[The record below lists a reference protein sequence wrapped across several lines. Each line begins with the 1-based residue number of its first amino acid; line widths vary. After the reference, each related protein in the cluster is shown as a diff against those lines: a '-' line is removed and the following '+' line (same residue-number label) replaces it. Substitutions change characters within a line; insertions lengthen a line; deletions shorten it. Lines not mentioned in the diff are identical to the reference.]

1 MFLPS
6 KEADLALAARI
17 KAADKHRCAR
27 QPNEN
32 AKSRFRR
39 ESRRNSVV
47 CRRYGDRLGTPAA
60 LCFRNFQARSRAHI
74 WHI

>member
-32 AKSRFRR
+32 ANPVFVEIAPKFRR
-39 ESRRNSVV
+39 VPT
-47 CRRYGDRLGTPAA
+47 L
-60 LCFRNFQARSRAHI
+60 
-74 WHI
+74 W

>member
-1 MFLPS
+1 MLHGLPYSDMAFSNRRREMFLPS

-32 AKSRFRR
+32 ANPFFV
-39 ESRRNSVV
+39 E
-47 CRRYGDRLGTPAA
+47 DRAEIPCADA
-60 LCFRNFQARSRAHI
+60 MVI
-74 WHI
+74 V

>member
-32 AKSRFRR
+32 ANPVFI
-39 ESRRNSVV
+39 EN
-47 CRRYGDRLGTPAA
+47 
-60 LCFRNFQARSRAHI
+60 RAEI
-74 WHI
+74 PSCADAMVIV

>member
-32 AKSRFRR
+32 ANPFFV
-39 ESRRNSVV
+39 EN
-47 CRRYGDRLGTPAA
+47 
-60 LCFRNFQARSRAHI
+60 RAEI
-74 WHI
+74 PCADAMVIV